1 MLNNMLE
8 KHAYLFFK
16 KEKKL
21 SDQRL
26 SASQILTITNSKLRG
41 IFTGKKKTLFSSH
54 ISPWAYHAIFIFILV
69 IKILFQAISSFLGT
83 K

>member
-1 MLNNMLE
+1 MLE

-41 IFTGKKKTLFSSH
+41 IFTGKKKKHYSCSH

>member
-1 MLNNMLE
+1 MLE

-41 IFTGKKKTLFSSH
+41 IFTGKKKHYSALTFHHGLTMLFLFLFWSLKFCFRQFH
-54 ISPWAYHAIFIFILV
+54 PFWGQN
-69 IKILFQAISSFLGT
+69 KI
-83 K
+83 

>member
-1 MLNNMLE
+1 MLE

-41 IFTGKKKTLFSSH
+41 IFTGKKKKTLFMLSH
-54 ISPWAYHAIFIFILV
+54 FTMGLQCYFYFYFGH
-69 IKILFQAISSFLGT
+69 
-83 K
+83 